1 MIVNSAYTICVK
13 NELSPADIKKG
24 NWLVI
29 MYAKRIP
36 PHIGIFIN
44 GKYSSLTIKGHEI
57 NIDSNVILKIIQQKK
72 TETLF
77 VKLINHPVFSY
88 DFQREVFHQYLM
100 QFPYV
105 EHNVATCLSP
115 IKLYLQEFY
124 ALQLIENELLFELI
138 ERLKQN
144 NYIENI
150 YSLNLPET
158 ITEKYFQFNIY
169 TNEQL
174 QNEIKLIRITNY

>member
-1 MIVNSAYTICVK
+1 MIVNSEYTISIK
-13 NELSPADIKKG
+13 NELLPSDIQKG

-36 PHIGIFIN
+36 PHIGVFIN

-57 NIDSNVILKIIQQKK
+57 NVDSNVIFKIIQQKK

-77 VKLINHPVFSY
+77 VKLLNHPVFSY
-88 DFQREVFHQYLM
+88 DFQREAFLQYLM

-105 EHNVATCLSP
+105 EHYVATCLSP

-124 ALQLIENELLFELI
+124 AIPLIENELLFELI

-158 ITEKYFQFNIY
+158 ITEKNFQFNTY

-174 QNEIKLIRITNY
+174 QNEIKHIRTTNS